1 MLRNDRPGAGGKYRR
16 RRWIGIAVVIA
27 TGAVALA
34 GCGGDDGGG
43 EAGGAGGEA
52 NIEAAEKLAEAGRQ
66 EVMSRTLNVPGARWE
81 GPESSPPVLTNKTV
95 AVMPCSLALEVCR
108 FIGKQFQEGAA
119 AIGWNSFLIDGR
131 SDPATEQKAVDAAIN
146 RGVDCIVTFAA
157 VARDIKPQI
166 TRAVRQDIPVI
177 TAFADDPKPFGGT
190 AKIGLD
196 YGNAG
201 RVLAAFVI
209 EQGGG
214 EIIVTNIPQLTELT
228 LRTNGFVDYIEK
240 HGGGQA
246 KVVDREEFTVADIG
260 PGQEAK
266 MRALLQRNP
275 NAKWVYAPF
284 DGALYA
290 LLDTAKQQGRE
301 LKGVSFDGDPPAYG
315 DLRSGPD
322 EGRGQLATI
331 SWALDWVAWA
341 TIDEC
346 NRAMQGEEVEVNK
359 DFSIELT
366 DETNVPPA
374 NVNLYE
380 PGFDFRSKFKEL
392 WGVG

>member
-1 MLRNDRPGAGGKYRR
+1 MVRKSLIIVA
-16 RRWIGIAVVIA
+16 AVIA
-27 TGAVALA
+27 FGALSLGA
-34 GCGGDDGGG
+34 CGGDDGDGDGG
-43 EAGGAGGEA
+43 GQAGAGEA
-52 NIEAAEKLAEAGRQ
+52 NVEAAKQLAEAGRG
-66 EVMSRTLNVPGARWE
+66 EVMSRSLNTPGARWE
-81 GPESSPPVLTNKTV
+81 GPEDSPPVLENKTV
-95 AVMPCSLALEVCR
+95 AIMPCSLALEVCR
-108 FIGKQFQEGAA
+108 FIGRQFQEGAR

-131 SDPATEQKAVDAAIN
+131 SDPATEQRAVDAAIN

-166 TRAVRQDIPVI
+166 RRARNQDIPVI

-190 AKIGLD
+190 AEIGLD

-201 RVLAAFVI
+201 RVLAAYVI

-240 HGGGQA
+240 NGGDET
-246 KVVDREEFTVADIG
+246 KVVDREEFTIADIG

-275 NAKWVYAPF
+275 NAEWVYAPF

-290 LLDTAKQQGRE
+290 LLDTAKQQGRDM
-301 LKGVSFDGDPPAYG
+301 KGVSFDGDPPAYADIRNG
-315 DLRSGPD
+315 AD

-341 TIDEC
+341 TVDEC
-346 NRAMQGEEVEVNK
+346 NRAMQDAEVEVNK

-366 DETNVPPA
+366 DESNVPSA
-374 NVNLYE
+374 DVNVYR
-380 PGFDFRSKFKEL
+380 PGFDFRSKYKEI
-392 WGVG
+392 WGVE

>member
-1 MLRNDRPGAGGKYRR
+1 
-16 RRWIGIAVVIA
+16 
-27 TGAVALA
+27 
-34 GCGGDDGGG
+34 
-43 EAGGAGGEA
+43 
-52 NIEAAEKLAEAGRQ
+52 
-66 EVMSRTLNVPGARWE
+66 
-81 GPESSPPVLTNKTV
+81 
-95 AVMPCSLALEVCR
+95 
-108 FIGKQFQEGAA
+108 
-119 AIGWNSFLIDGR
+119 
-131 SDPATEQKAVDAAIN
+131 
-146 RGVDCIVTFAA
+146 VTFAA

-166 TRAVRQDIPVI
+166 RRARNRDIPVI

-190 AKIGLD
+190 AKVGLD

-201 RVLAAFVI
+201 RVLAAYVI

-240 HGGGQA
+240 NGGDET
-246 KVVDREEFTVADIG
+246 KVVDREEFTIADIG

-275 NAKWVYAPF
+275 NAEWVYAPF

-290 LLDTAKQQGRE
+290 LLDTAKQQGRDM
-301 LKGVSFDGDPPAYG
+301 KGVSFDGDPPAYADIRNG
-315 DLRSGPD
+315 ADQ
-322 EGRGQLATI
+322 GRGQLATI

-341 TIDEC
+341 TVDEC

-366 DETNVPPA
+366 DESNVPSPDV
-374 NVNLYE
+374 NVYR
-380 PGFDFRSKFKEL
+380 PGFDFRAKFKEI
-392 WGVG
+392 WGVE